1 MKRTAGS
8 TWWKRPP
15 RKRGHPGVG
24 RQGPLEP
31 PRELCRR
38 PGGRF
43 GWRGGRPSHTP
54 ARPHLPGWR
63 IRGGHSCGRACA
75 PRRPTPE
82 APPSD
87 TPSPPAPGVSSQRA
101 APPTDAGLRPPRV
114 RDLSGPG
121 PPLASAAQ
129 PRRGPS
135 GTGPGAPLAAPALHL
150 DSRPPLLGDSAGPSG
165 AARQSPPRCRRV
177 PGAPG
182 VGLRPSPPACSLP
195 GTRRRRVDFRGLP
208 RAQTL
213 PALRGHSPSCP
224 RPLGATGRPPG
235 LGHRRPRP
243 TLTPGRTRAHTPRR
257 RRPPLAAHSRARR
270 P

>member
-1 MKRTAGS
+1 MSHRGSSVGGRAAGS
-8 TWWKRPP
+8 GGAAGGLRIPLRVPTSQAGGSEGVTPAAGPAPRGAPPP
-15 RKRGHPGVG
+15 RHRRATHRHHLPRASVLSAQPLPQTRDCGRRVFVTCQARGH
-24 RQGPLEP
+24 
-31 PRELCRR
+31 
-38 PGGRF
+38 
-43 GWRGGRPSHTP
+43 
-54 ARPHLPGWR
+54 
-63 IRGGHSCGRACA
+63 
-75 PRRPTPE
+75 
-82 APPSD
+82 
-87 TPSPPAPGVSSQRA
+87 
-101 APPTDAGLRPPRV
+101 
-114 RDLSGPG
+114 
-121 PPLASAAQ
+121 
-129 PRRGPS
+129 RRGPS